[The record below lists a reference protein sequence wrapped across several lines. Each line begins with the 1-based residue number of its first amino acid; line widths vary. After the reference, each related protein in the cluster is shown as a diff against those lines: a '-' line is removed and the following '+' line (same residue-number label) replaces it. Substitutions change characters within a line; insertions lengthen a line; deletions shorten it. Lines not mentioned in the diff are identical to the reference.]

1 MQNIV
6 TVVSFLIFTDSIL
19 AILRRS
25 TSFINTDAKEL
36 INAFQTYS
44 SNMLDEIAKEAS
56 QTCQILEQ
64 CYSHND
70 HSKSFDLS

>member
-25 TSFINTDAKEL
+25 TSFINTDTKEL
-36 INAFQTYS
+36 ITAFQKYS
-44 SNMLDEIAKEAS
+44 SYMLDEIAKEA
-56 QTCQILEQ
+56 
-64 CYSHND
+64 
-70 HSKSFDLS
+70 